1 MDYFQGSLP
10 DSVGSAGDHGE
21 SLPSDMSWEAVEEL
35 GPAPTLWVP
44 DHAVNRCMGCDTEF
58 WLGRRKHHCR
68 YIIINIIVVIEI
80 FFFLFFN
87 HL

>member
-1 MDYFQGSLP
+1 
-10 DSVGSAGDHGE
+10 
-21 SLPSDMSWEAVEEL
+21 MSWEALDEP

-68 YIIINIIVVIEI
+68 
-80 FFFLFFN
+80 
-87 HL
+87 